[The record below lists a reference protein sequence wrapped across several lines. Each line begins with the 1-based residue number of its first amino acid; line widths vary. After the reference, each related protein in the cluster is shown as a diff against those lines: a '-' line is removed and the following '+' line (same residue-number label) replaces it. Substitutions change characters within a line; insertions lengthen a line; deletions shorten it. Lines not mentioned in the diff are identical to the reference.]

1 MNLLKNKLMKRRKI
15 KNSKMNNEEKLGYW
29 WLSTEILL
37 CRHINSSV
45 NNYNYVLNVCIF
57 VYIYIY
63 NIAINNGFKYK
74 KTNYLCIILVNQFRE
89 S

>member
-45 NNYNYVLNVCIF
+45 NNYNNVLNVCIF
-57 VYIYIY
+57 VYIY